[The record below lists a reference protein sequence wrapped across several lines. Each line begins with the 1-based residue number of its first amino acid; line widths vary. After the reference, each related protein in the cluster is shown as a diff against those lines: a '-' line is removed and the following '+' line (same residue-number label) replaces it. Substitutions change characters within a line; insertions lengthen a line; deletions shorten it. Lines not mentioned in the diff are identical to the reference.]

1 MAMRNCKT
9 ALLHVA
15 YIAGAIW
22 IGAHELALHNITDSD
37 VYKGPT
43 ESPVAYPLNPPV
55 VPSVEPLQPSTS
67 TPTIFDAST
76 VTTTEY
82 ITVTRD
88 NDPTPLP
95 YIHRGLSSRNP
106 YANSSFVLGAIPYV
120 VPFFKSSYGQAFTH
134 ILSSIS
140 SHPVTKAICQA
151 TASLISFLLY
161 LWSILPGGK
170 QGLNTLALAL
180 FLYALQFA
188 YFWDPLARW
197 FSRLFRRRNNKSPPS
212 RGSGPS
218 PPPSPPSSGRP
229 GGDDNDSPPGSPKP
243 PKDTSSA
250 GTQTTPINTRS
261 AEAQTT
267 GLITEGERNCLN
279 EVALLRGELAT
290 KSRNIATLEQ
300 TISKRND
307 RISSLSKSLRDGSAL
322 NRELDARIRVFDR
335 ERDADDQNH
344 RREIKELRAQ
354 INTSASELQAKI
366 DEIERLEEAHGAQ
379 IRELKADHDNAIS
392 KQSESSS
399 GPAENANNAEERQ
412 RSERQIRDLQEEI
425 RSLRETLQ
433 RQQAEHALEV
443 DRAVTREC
451 SQAWTDLEMTK
462 RRLEQ
467 SHETVAGLRKQL
479 KKAQGLFAPPTPQ
492 VVALRDEVAAL
503 KEALSQKEAEDA
515 AVGEQKKLSVEAQNE
530 HERALADCNSK
541 VEALE
546 SENTGLTQQNEALLE
561 QERAAKQ
568 AEEKANKEIEAL
580 QAQVDTLERSLLLAG
595 AGDEAAAGL
604 QQEISDVTKREEA
617 LQTRVDEM
625 QQDLSQARASR
636 DTAVRQQQEDAATA
650 QRLRKS
656 EEQLNGRISS
666 LEQDLLQARNAHAA
680 DVRQQQQE
688 KNTASAETQ
697 KLTTALQNADNNTS
711 RVQHEF
717 LQAQNNNR
725 LLSEELQG
733 LKAAHKE
740 STDLN
745 QRYKEAGDDLHNAH
759 EALKQAHANLITVK
773 QAEEEQAKMN
783 LLNAAQENATLHNE
797 IGNLNGKIQEMNY
810 ENMEA
815 QDVVTD
821 LEAQVKELQNH
832 VTARD
837 QEIERQRRFNTTLT
851 NNNNDLNHELQ
862 LNNDLA
868 AALAADANQT
878 PSGTQTYAPDQHMV
892 GTNPLTNPPTFPPPH
907 TGASPFASPLPSPGG
922 RKFAPLRK
930 RSPKRDTTG
939 ESKDPAQEILDWCN
953 NISADNTTST
963 STRPIVTD
971 FTNGA
976 LGNAPVLQPN
986 HNFATGAAG
995 HTQNPA
1001 APGTPLDPALG
1012 GTAPLVTPGA
1022 ASTPLTRDQERII
1035 HNARELEA
1043 RQQRQHEE
1051 RKEESKRVYSEIL
1064 GVTSDRQHQEM
1075 LEEGR
1080 RRHEEALQNQR
1091 EYDLANFED
1100 DDSPTGAA
1108 DGPPDTRMDA
1118 EPTDNT
1124 SADTE
1129 MSSYPHGV
1137 PNSEQEIAFLRTL
1150 PGNDNSA
1157 GIHDELYR
1165 RHNYQPPDGFDE
1177 FDGPLFRNELVVGHP
1192 DEIFFLRN
1200 MVGNA
1205 DGRYDALYR
1214 GNNYRMPDD
1223 WDEFDNPVW
1232 Y

>member
-9 ALLHVA
+9 VLLHVA

-180 FLYALQFA
+180 LLYALQFA

-218 PPPSPPSSGRP
+218 PPLSPPSSGRP

-243 PKDTSSA
+243 LKDTSSA
-250 GTQTTPINTRS
+250 GAQTTPRDTRS
-261 AEAQTT
+261 IETQTT
-267 GLITEGERNCLN
+267 GLVTEGERNCLN
-279 EVALLRGELAT
+279 KVARLQGQLTRLQNELAQV
-290 KSRNIATLEQ
+290 KARAEI
-300 TISKRND
+300 TISD
-307 RISSLSKSLRDGSAL
+307 RDKTIEEYEDNVSTLQNQRTQDGHTLRY
-322 NRELDARIRVFDR
+322 R
-335 ERDADDQNH
+335 Q
-344 RREIKELRAQ
+344 
-354 INTSASELQAKI
+354 
-366 DEIERLEEAHGAQ
+366 AQ
-379 IRELKADHDNAIS
+379 IRQLRDERESIAENHGTEIDRLQAQIDAAASNVETENDEIKRLKEAHEAQVKELQTNHDTTVQNLESEAQRLQTENDGLRYNNERLQNENNALNQ
-392 KQSESSS
+392 QSESSS
-399 GPAENANNAEERQ
+399 GTADNASSIEERQ
-412 RSERQIRDLQEEI
+412 RFEGQIRDLQEDVQ
-425 RSLRETLQ
+425 SLTAALQ
-433 RQQAEHALEV
+433 RQQKEHALEV
-443 DRAVTREC
+443 DRAVARAC

-467 SHETVAGLRKQL
+467 SHETVSGLQRQL

-492 VVALRDEVAAL
+492 VVALRNEVAAL

-515 AVGEQKKLSVEAQNE
+515 AVGEQKKPSVEAQNE
-530 HERALADCNSK
+530 QERALADCNSK
-541 VEALE
+541 VEALQ
-546 SENTGLTQQNEALLE
+546 STNTALTQRNQALLE

-568 AEEKANKEIEAL
+568 AEEKAKTDAEAL
-580 QAQVDTLERSLLLAG
+580 QRQVDSLAR

-604 QQEISDVTKREEA
+604 QQGIADAKKREEA
-617 LQTRVDEM
+617 LRARVNEL
-625 QQDLSQARASR
+625 QQGLSQAEAVR

-650 QRLRKS
+650 QRLREF

-680 DVRQQQQE
+680 DVRQQQQDNKAQDE
-688 KNTASAETQ
+688 
-697 KLTTALQNADNNTS
+697 LTTALQVANNENI
-711 RVQHEF
+711 R
-717 LQAQNNNR
+717 LQR
-725 LLSEELQG
+725 ELSEVQEKNQSMLEQGQEMLKQGQELEAVRNE
-733 LKAAHKE
+733 LAN
-740 STDLN
+740 LN
-745 QRYKEAGDDLHNAH
+745 QTYKNEGEALYSAH
-759 EALKQAHANLITVK
+759 ESLKQAY
-773 QAEEEQAKMN
+773 EEQAQRCAAEKSASEARAKK
-783 LLNAAQENATLHNE
+783 LLQHEKQNSDSLRQIVRELKDEVTKLEDQNS
-797 IGNLNGKIQEMNY
+797 EMRS
-810 ENMEA
+810 
-815 QDVVTD
+815 D
-821 LEAQVKELQNH
+821 
-832 VTARD
+832 D
-837 QEIERQRRFNTTLT
+837 QQR
-851 NNNNDLNHELQ
+851 E
-862 LNNDLA
+862 
-868 AALAADANQT
+868 
-878 PSGTQTYAPDQHMV
+878 
-892 GTNPLTNPPTFPPPH
+892 GTNRTTQPTPFTNPPTFPPPH
-907 TGASPFASPLPSPGG
+907 TGASPIASPLPSPGG
-922 RKFAPLRK
+922 RKIAPLRK
-930 RSPKRDTTG
+930 KSPKRDTTG

-953 NISADNTTST
+953 DISADNTTST

-995 HTQNPA
+995 HAQNSA

-1012 GTAPLVTPGA
+1012 GTAPRAAPGA
-1022 ASTPLTRDQERII
+1022 ASTPLRTRDQEREE
-1035 HNARELEA
+1035 HNAREREA

-1091 EYDLANFED
+1091 EYDLANYED
-1100 DDSPTGAA
+1100 DDSMDASGAA
-1108 DGPPDTRMDA
+1108 DGPSGTRMDT
-1118 EPTDNT
+1118 EPTGNT

-1157 GIHDELYR
+1157 GIYDELYR
-1165 RHNYQPPDGFDE
+1165 RHNYQLPDGFDE
-1177 FDGPLFRNELVVGHP
+1177 FDGPLFRNELVVGDP
-1192 DEIFFLRN
+1192 NEIFFLRN

>member
-1 MAMRNCKT
+1 
-9 ALLHVA
+9 
-15 YIAGAIW
+15 
-22 IGAHELALHNITDSD
+22 
-37 VYKGPT
+37 
-43 ESPVAYPLNPPV
+43 
-55 VPSVEPLQPSTS
+55 LQ
-67 TPTIFDAST
+67 
-76 VTTTEY
+76 
-82 ITVTRD
+82 
-88 NDPTPLP
+88 
-95 YIHRGLSSRNP
+95 
-106 YANSSFVLGAIPYV
+106 
-120 VPFFKSSYGQAFTH
+120 
-134 ILSSIS
+134 
-140 SHPVTKAICQA
+140 
-151 TASLISFLLY
+151 
-161 LWSILPGGK
+161 
-170 QGLNTLALAL
+170 
-180 FLYALQFA
+180 
-188 YFWDPLARW
+188 
-197 FSRLFRRRNNKSPPS
+197 
-212 RGSGPS
+212 
-218 PPPSPPSSGRP
+218 
-229 GGDDNDSPPGSPKP
+229 
-243 PKDTSSA
+243 
-250 GTQTTPINTRS
+250 
-261 AEAQTT
+261 
-267 GLITEGERNCLN
+267 
-279 EVALLRGELAT
+279 GELASLQDELAQA
-290 KSRNIATLEQ
+290 KARAEI
-300 TISKRND
+300 TISDRDKTIKEYEDTVSTLQNQRTKDGQDLRYRNFQN
-307 RISSLSKSLRDGSAL
+307 RKLRDE
-322 NRELDARIRVFDR
+322 RESIA
-335 ERDADDQNH
+335 ENH
-344 RREIKELRAQ
+344 RTEIDRLQAQ
-354 INTSASELQAKI
+354 IDAAASNVETESDKI
-366 DEIERLEEAHGAQ
+366 KRLEEAHEAQ
-379 IRELKADHDNAIS
+379 VRELQTNHDTTVQNLESEAQRLQTENDGLRYNNERLQNENNALS
-392 KQSESSS
+392 QQSESSS
-399 GPAENANNAEERQ
+399 GTADNANSIEERQ
-412 RSERQIRDLQEEI
+412 RFEGQIRDLQEEVQ
-425 RSLRETLQ
+425 SLKAALQ

-443 DRAVTREC
+443 DRAVARER

-467 SHETVAGLRKQL
+467 SHETVSGLQKQL

-492 VVALRDEVAAL
+492 VVALRNEVAAL

-717 LQAQNNNR
+717 LIAQNNNR

-759 EALKQAHANLITVK
+759 EALKQAHANLIAVK

-821 LEAQVKELQNH
+821 LEAQVKELQNQ

-907 TGASPFASPLPSPGG
+907 TGASPIASPLPSPGG

-1108 DGPPDTRMDA
+1108 NGPSDTRMDV
-1118 EPTDNT
+1118 ESTGNT

-1157 GIHDELYR
+1157 GIYDELYR

-1177 FDGPLFRNELVVGHP
+1177 FDGPLFRNELVVGDP
-1192 DEIFFLRN
+1192 NEIFFLRN

>member
-229 GGDDNDSPPGSPKP
+229 GGDDNGSPSGSPKP

-250 GTQTTPINTRS
+250 GAQTTPRDTRS
-261 AEAQTT
+261 TETQTT
-267 GLITEGERNCLN
+267 GLVTKGEQNCLN
-279 EVALLRGELAT
+279 EVARLQGELASLQDELAQA
-290 KSRNIATLEQ
+290 KARAEI
-300 TISKRND
+300 TISDRDKTIKEYEDTVSTLQNQRTTDGQELRYRNFQN
-307 RISSLSKSLRDGSAL
+307 RKLRDE
-322 NRELDARIRVFDR
+322 RESIA
-335 ERDADDQNH
+335 ENH
-344 RREIKELRAQ
+344 RTEIDRLQAQ
-354 INTSASELQAKI
+354 IDAAASNVETESDKI
-366 DEIERLEEAHGAQ
+366 KRLEEAHEAQ
-379 IRELKADHDNAIS
+379 VRELQTNHDTTVQNLESEAQRLQTENDGLRYNNERLQNENNALS
-392 KQSESSS
+392 QQSESSS
-399 GPAENANNAEERQ
+399 GTADNANSIEERQ
-412 RSERQIRDLQEEI
+412 RFEGQIRDLQEEVQ
-425 RSLRETLQ
+425 SLKAALQ

-443 DRAVTREC
+443 DRAVAREC

-467 SHETVAGLRKQL
+467 SHETVSGLQKQL

-492 VVALRDEVAAL
+492 VIALRNEVAAL

-515 AVGEQKKLSVEAQNE
+515 AVGEQKKLSAEAQNE
-530 HERALADCNSK
+530 QERALADCNSK
-541 VEALE
+541 VEALK
-546 SENTGLTQQNEALLE
+546 STNTELTQQNEALLE

-568 AEEKANKEIEAL
+568 AEEKAKTDAEAL
-580 QAQVDTLERSLLLAG
+580 QRQVDSLAR

-604 QQEISDVTKREEA
+604 QQGIADAKKREEA
-617 LQTRVDEM
+617 LKARVNEL
-625 QQDLSQARASR
+625 QQGLSQAEAVR

-650 QRLRKS
+650 QRLREF

-688 KNTASAETQ
+688 KDTASAEIQVANNENIRLQRELSEVQ
-697 KLTTALQNADNNTS
+697 KKNKSMLEEGQEMLKQGQELEAARNQLANLNQTYKNEGEA
-711 RVQHEF
+711 
-717 LQAQNNNR
+717 
-725 LLSEELQG
+725 LLS
-733 LKAAHKE
+733 
-740 STDLN
+740 
-745 QRYKEAGDDLHNAH
+745 AH
-759 EALKQAHANLITVK
+759 ESLKQAY
-773 QAEEEQAKMN
+773 EEQAQRCAAEKSASEERAKKILQHEKQN
-783 LLNAAQENATLHNE
+783 SDRLRQNVRELNDKVTKLEDQNS
-797 IGNLNGKIQEMNY
+797 EM
-810 ENMEA
+810 
-815 QDVVTD
+815 
-821 LEAQVKELQNH
+821 
-832 VTARD
+832 RPGD
-837 QEIERQRRFNTTLT
+837 Q
-851 NNNNDLNHELQ
+851 
-862 LNNDLA
+862 
-868 AALAADANQT
+868 QT
-878 PSGTQTYAPDQHMV
+878 E
-892 GTNPLTNPPTFPPPH
+892 GTNPTTQPTPFTNPPTFPPPH

-1091 EYDLANFED
+1091 EYDLANYED
-1100 DDSPTGAA
+1100 DDSMDASGAA
-1108 DGPPDTRMDA
+1108 DGPSGTRMDT
-1118 EPTDNT
+1118 EPTGNT

>member
-229 GGDDNDSPPGSPKP
+229 GGDDNDSPSGSPKL

-250 GTQTTPINTRS
+250 GAQTTPRDTRS
-261 AEAQTT
+261 TETQTT
-267 GLITEGERNCLN
+267 GLVTKGEQNCLN
-279 EVALLRGELAT
+279 EVARLQGELASLQDELAQA
-290 KSRNIATLEQ
+290 KARAEI
-300 TISKRND
+300 TISDRDKTIKEYEDTVSTLQNQRTKDGQDLRYRNFQ
-307 RISSLSKSLRDGSAL
+307 
-322 NRELDARIRVFDR
+322 NRKLIDER
-335 ERDADDQNH
+335 ESIAENH
-344 RREIKELRAQ
+344 RTEIDRLQAQ
-354 INTSASELQAKI
+354 IDAAASNVETESDKI
-366 DEIERLEEAHGAQ
+366 KRLEEAHEAQ
-379 IRELKADHDNAIS
+379 VRELQTNHDTTVQNLESEAQRLQTENDGLRYNNERLQNENNALS
-392 KQSESSS
+392 QQSESSS
-399 GPAENANNAEERQ
+399 GTADNANSIEERQ
-412 RSERQIRDLQEEI
+412 RFEGQIRDLQEEVQ
-425 RSLRETLQ
+425 SLKAVLQ

-443 DRAVTREC
+443 DRAVAREC

-467 SHETVAGLRKQL
+467 SHETVSGLQKQL

-492 VVALRDEVAAL
+492 IVALRNEVAAL

-515 AVGEQKKLSVEAQNE
+515 AVGEQKKLSAEAQNE
-530 HERALADCNSK
+530 QERALADCNSK
-541 VEALE
+541 VEALK
-546 SENTGLTQQNEALLE
+546 STNTELTQQNEALLE

-568 AEEKANKEIEAL
+568 AEEKAKTDAEAL
-580 QAQVDTLERSLLLAG
+580 QRQVDSLAR

-604 QQEISDVTKREEA
+604 QQGIADAKKREEA
-617 LQTRVDEM
+617 LKARVNEL
-625 QQDLSQARASR
+625 QQGLSQAEAVR

-650 QRLRKS
+650 QRLREF

-688 KNTASAETQ
+688 KDTASAEIQVANNENIRLQRELSEVQ
-697 KLTTALQNADNNTS
+697 KKNKSMLEEGQEMLKQGQELEAARNQLANLNQTYKNEGEA
-711 RVQHEF
+711 
-717 LQAQNNNR
+717 
-725 LLSEELQG
+725 LLS
-733 LKAAHKE
+733 
-740 STDLN
+740 
-745 QRYKEAGDDLHNAH
+745 AH
-759 EALKQAHANLITVK
+759 ESLKQAY
-773 QAEEEQAKMN
+773 EEQAQRC
-783 LLNAAQENATLHNE
+783 AAEKSASE
-797 IGNLNGKIQEMNY
+797 ERAKKILQHEKQNSDGLRQNVRELKDKVTKLEDQNSEM
-810 ENMEA
+810 
-815 QDVVTD
+815 
-821 LEAQVKELQNH
+821 
-832 VTARD
+832 RPGD
-837 QEIERQRRFNTTLT
+837 Q
-851 NNNNDLNHELQ
+851 
-862 LNNDLA
+862 
-868 AALAADANQT
+868 QT
-878 PSGTQTYAPDQHMV
+878 E
-892 GTNPLTNPPTFPPPH
+892 GTNPTTQPTPFTNPPTFPPPH

-1108 DGPPDTRMDA
+1108 DGPSVTRMDV
-1118 EPTDNT
+1118 ESTGNT